1 MFLNI
6 ITLVILV
13 LVIVSYLLL
22 DRLIVSNARKDRE
35 LSRVRED
42 RLVKIFKRVEV
53 VAERSTKLE
62 QLVLNQ
68 QIALNDKMD
77 ALSRF
82 IDERNTYVTFQQNQ
96 FEALAKSDMLA
107 ARRDELIRT
116 KELKVAL
123 ERIISMTTM
132 SRQEPAAI
140 DQLAIESVANRI
152 AELEDILGSKEA
164 RR

>member
-1 MFLNI
+1 MFLNT
-6 ITLVILV
+6 ITLVILF
-13 LVIVSYLLL
+13 LVIVSYIML
-22 DRLIVSNARKDRE
+22 DRRMVSNARKDRE
-35 LSRVRED
+35 LSRVREE

-53 VAERSTKLE
+53 IAERSTKLE

-68 QIALNDKMD
+68 QVTLNEKMD
-77 ALSRF
+77 ALSEF

-140 DQLAIESVANRI
+140 DQLAIASLTNRI
-152 AELEDILGSKEA
+152 EELETILKDYKN
-164 RR
+164 

>member
-1 MFLNI
+1 MFLNT
-6 ITLVILV
+6 ITLVILF
-13 LVIVSYLLL
+13 LVIVSYIML
-22 DRLIVSNARKDRE
+22 DRRMVSNARKDRE
-35 LSRVRED
+35 LSRVREE
-42 RLVKIFKRVEV
+42 RLVKVFNRVEV
-53 VAERSTKLE
+53 IAERATKLE

-68 QIALNDKMD
+68 QVALNEKMD
-77 ALSRF
+77 ALSKF

-107 ARRDELIRT
+107 SRRDELIRT

-140 DQLAIESVANRI
+140 DQLAIESLANRI
-152 AELEDILGSKEA
+152 EELETILKDYKN
-164 RR
+164 